1 MKFFL
6 DYQVVSLFLCSL
18 ISIME
23 IAEHLTHILSQ
34 NKSVI
39 RFEVMLIS
47 DGLYYQYR
55 KFCKYMHNR
64 CGNEQIHW
72 LI

>member
-6 DYQVVSLFLCSL
+6 DYQVVSLFLFSL
-18 ISIME
+18 ISIIE

-34 NKSVI
+34 NKSVM

-47 DGLYYQYR
+47 DGLYYQ
-55 KFCKYMHNR
+55 
-64 CGNEQIHW
+64 
-72 LI
+72 